1 MRFLKLKKTA
11 TRSDG
16 SAFRQALVVDAP
28 RRFAPENARK
38 YTTLSKK
45 KCHLITGAH
54 DSGKSR
60 WLSRIQEA
68 HSELFGAKAATPVF
82 LGAIE
87 PLASWVDCEHIAK
100 WHDSTEPKTQWRSLN
115 QHQRAER
122 LADYIV
128 DTGAI
133 LYVDDA
139 HKLTGRKCQVAR
151 RCMLSAKTWFV
162 AASDENRLPPNIRT
176 IIERREPQRTQL
188 ESDASYDSTALF
200 MWMLAAI
207 LAAGGAW
214 EVAAVLAGLQTLG
227 SGRRSARAD

>member
-1 MRFLKLKKTA
+1 
-11 TRSDG
+11 
-16 SAFRQALVVDAP
+16 
-28 RRFAPENARK
+28 RFAPENARK